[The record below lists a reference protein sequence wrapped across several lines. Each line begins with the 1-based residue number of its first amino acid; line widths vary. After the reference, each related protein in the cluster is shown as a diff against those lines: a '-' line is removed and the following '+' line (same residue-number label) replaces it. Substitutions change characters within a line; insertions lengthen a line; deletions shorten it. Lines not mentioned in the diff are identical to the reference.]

1 MALVQFDRQLE
12 NLSMRRFVSETT
24 TALRKFARLT
34 RHLFSSPPQSAS
46 VIRLVLMYVRAVADP
61 SSSHEDVY
69 QIPQCT
75 RLPSVPD
82 SPLYQIPSVDR

>member
-34 RHLFSSPPQSAS
+34 RHLFGSPPQSAS
-46 VIRLVLMYVRAVADP
+46 VTRLVLMYVWVLADP

-69 QIPQCT
+69 QTPHCT
-75 RLPSVPD
+75 R
-82 SPLYQIPSVDR
+82 SPVLIANL